1 MYICLNYICQMVE
14 NIHERKN
21 ISEIVLDLSRQFVL
35 DSGGVQH
42 DADALS
48 DGLGGKILGELGS
61 DGAAATVGAGYFA
74 PDHLKWNEGKGF
86 DVSTT

>member
-1 MYICLNYICQMVE
+1 MVE